1 MNSNKKVTIFFQ
13 SEGEDDLKKKQL
25 MELAIING
33 TYRDNSNGKMAAA
46 NGLNRLTMPGL
57 LQARIRI

>member
-1 MNSNKKVTIFFQ
+1 
-13 SEGEDDLKKKQL
+13 

-46 NGLNRLTMPGL
+46 NGMSRLSMPGL
-57 LQARIRI
+57 LQERIIIFRKWENLKIFSRCMI

>member
-1 MNSNKKVTIFFQ
+1 
-13 SEGEDDLKKKQL
+13 

-46 NGLNRLTMPGL
+46 NGMSRLSMPGL
-57 LQARIRI
+57 LQERIIIFPKMGKSKNF

>member
-1 MNSNKKVTIFFQ
+1 
-13 SEGEDDLKKKQL
+13 

-46 NGLNRLTMPGL
+46 NGMSRLTMPGL
-57 LQARIRI
+57 LQERTKKAFLKMGRFRNF

>member
-1 MNSNKKVTIFFQ
+1 
-13 SEGEDDLKKKQL
+13 

-46 NGLNRLTMPGL
+46 NGMSRLTMPGL
-57 LQARIRI
+57 LQERIKKAIFLNGKILRFLVAA